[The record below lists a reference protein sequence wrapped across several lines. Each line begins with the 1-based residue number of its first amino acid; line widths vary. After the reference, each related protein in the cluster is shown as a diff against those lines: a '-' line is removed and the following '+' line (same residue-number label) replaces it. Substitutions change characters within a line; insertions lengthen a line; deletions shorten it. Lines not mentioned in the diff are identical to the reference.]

1 MKLNFFVNIIV
12 YLLKMNAIIKKM
24 LILNFSSLINY
35 SYYFEASYNKILYKF
50 IKPYKTV
57 YDFGSKT
64 EHINYKLSNNK
75 EIWYF
80 ITGRN
85 DNKDIADRVCIS
97 IESIFNKQCNL
108 LCNTNLNETTE
119 LLEAFI
125 QSFYPIKT
133 KFIYYCTEE
142 IKKRIFN
149 NTINKIILIV
159 KNDETVLLSN
169 ILNHL
174 ASDTNITPR
183 ELKKIEYF
191 YFNENEHRNLCE
203 I

>member
-1 MKLNFFVNIIV
+1 MKLEIFVNIIV
-12 YLLKMNAIIKKM
+12 YLLKINAIIKKM
-24 LILNFSSLINY
+24 LILNFSNLINN
-35 SYYFEASYNKILYKF
+35 SHFFESSYNTILYKF
-50 IKPYKTV
+50 IKPYKTI
-57 YDFGSKT
+57 YDFGNKT

-85 DNKDIADRVCIS
+85 DNKNIANQVCIS
-97 IESIFNKQCNL
+97 IESVFNKQCNL
-108 LCNTNLNETTE
+108 LCNKNLNETTE

-142 IKKRIFN
+142 IKKKIFN
-149 NTINKIILIV
+149 NTINKVVLIV
-159 KNDETVLLSN
+159 KTDETLLLSN

-174 ASDTNITPR
+174 SSDQNIKPK

-191 YFNENEHRNLCE
+191 YFNENEHRNLCQ